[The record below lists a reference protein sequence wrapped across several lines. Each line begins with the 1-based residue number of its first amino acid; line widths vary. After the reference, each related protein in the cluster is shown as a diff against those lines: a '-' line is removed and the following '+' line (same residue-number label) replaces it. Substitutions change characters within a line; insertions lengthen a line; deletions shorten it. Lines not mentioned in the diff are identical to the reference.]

1 MSPSSMTTSLQ
12 SIDNSVPKSH
22 LTTSL
27 STDTNSLL
35 CEDSNGHNNSA
46 VNQRTGEIEC
56 VYCSYFTLFSPAT
69 FVASSSRIAM
79 NHSVSSFASR
89 HRTPSFYPSTFCTL
103 PVVLCIVL
111 QQVLVIV
118 CLLFQLCERARFPGF
133 LYCCTGSYLHLFTLL
148 LTRSTLDRVGLDLV
162 LRARRLGFDLEAADA
177 EVVGNN

>member
-1 MSPSSMTTSLQ
+1 
-12 SIDNSVPKSH
+12 
-22 LTTSL
+22 
-27 STDTNSLL
+27 
-35 CEDSNGHNNSA
+35 
-46 VNQRTGEIEC
+46 
-56 VYCSYFTLFSPAT
+56 
-69 FVASSSRIAM
+69 M

-148 LTRSTLDRVGLDLV
+148 LTRYQHQYS
-162 LRARRLGFDLEAADA
+162 FDLLLAHYVELSH
-177 EVVGNN
+177 VVHAGHHRGARLQDR